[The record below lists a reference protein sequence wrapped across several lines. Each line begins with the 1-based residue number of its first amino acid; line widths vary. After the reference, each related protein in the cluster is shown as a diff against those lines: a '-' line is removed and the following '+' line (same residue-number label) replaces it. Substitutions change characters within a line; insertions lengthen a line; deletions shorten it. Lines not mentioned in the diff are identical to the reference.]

1 MELSLDMCT
10 EMCPHCGKVN
20 MFPGF
25 SKMMAYTCKDCGEA
39 VELSNDPNLDD
50 S

>member
-1 MELSLDMCT
+1 MRT

-20 MFPGF
+20 IVPGF
-25 SKMMAYTCKDCGEA
+25 SKIIVYTCKECGEA
-39 VELSNDPNLDD
+39 VELSNDPIDD